1 MITTDEYFDLASLA
15 EASYALFS
23 GYSDDAI
30 KNAIFNAGLSQTQT
44 NSLVADWGVIVNGH
58 QTNTASGF
66 SSTLF
71 QNKHDGSYVLAFRGT
86 EPFVQ
91 FPDDLGTDIGD
102 IVSDGLAFE
111 QIIDMHNEWL
121 RITSPGVYTAA
132 KLETLAVETLAL
144 QAARLNPATLA
155 AFLAQLAT
163 RNDVIVDMPTG
174 TVKTIA
180 WENSDTLFNDHRQT
194 GLGLA
199 AEIAANGLT
208 VTGHSLGGHLA
219 SAFTRL
225 FPETYAE
232 ALTIN
237 GAGFGRMGL
246 SGFAAANVNNV
257 FSMLHGEP
265 AFYPGAVH
273 TFVG

>member
-1 MITTDEYFDLASLA
+1 MISSDNFFELASLA
-15 EASYALFS
+15 EASYSEFDKFS
-23 GYSDDAI
+23 GDSKTALTDKDFSSSQADALLD
-30 KNAIFNAGLSQTQT
+30 KWDVVTNA
-44 NSLVADWGVIVNGH
+44 H
-58 QTNTASGF
+58 QPNTDSGF

-71 QNKHDGSYVLAFRGT
+71 KNKDDGSYVLAFRGT